1 MCPLKRNI
9 FILAGEASGDMHASA
24 LVKDI
29 RKIDGNI
36 LFSGIG
42 GSFLK
47 SENVT
52 LFSHY
57 NEINFI
63 GLLSVLKNAS
73 FLKKKLNETARH
85 ILSSGYDAVILVD
98 FPGFNLRLAEKIR
111 NKYKGKIIYYI
122 SPQVWAWHK
131 SRVKKIKTLID
142 LMLVVF
148 PFEVDFY
155 RAEGVNAFYVGHPLV
170 SRIDSFL
177 LKNTKQQSKLP
188 VITLMPGSRNEE
200 VLKILPGLVKTADLI
215 LQNFSARINIL
226 RSDNTDNT
234 VIENI
239 TGGRNFEIVSGDNG
253 NNYKTILNSDFV
265 ITKVGTSNLES
276 GLLGTPFSAVYKA
289 GKANYLIGRALINLD
304 YISLVNIVLGKSI
317 IREFIQSD
325 FTPVNLFNETVK
337 VLKNTEYR
345 NKMKAGFGELRNVF
359 KSMPVIK
366 SAAEYI
372 AEKVLFA
379 D

>member
-1 MCPLKRNI
+1 MCPINRNI

-29 RKIDGNI
+29 RKINSNI

-47 SENVT
+47 SENVS
-52 LFSHY
+52 LFHHY

-73 FLKKKLNETARH
+73 FLKKKLSETANH
-85 ILSSGYDAVILVD
+85 ILSSNPDAVILVD

-111 NKYKGKIIYYI
+111 IKYKGKIIYYI

-155 RAEGVNAFYVGHPLV
+155 RNEGVNAFYVGHPLV
-170 SRIDSFL
+170 KRINDFL
-177 LKNTKQQSKLP
+177 INNSKKTAKLP

-200 VLKILPGLVKTADLI
+200 VLKILPGLLKAADLI
-215 LQNFSARINIL
+215 RENFSACINIL
-226 RSDNTDNT
+226 RSDNTDIAI
-234 VIENI
+234 IEKI
-239 TGGRNFEIVSGDNG
+239 TGGRDFEIVSGDNG
-253 NNYKTILNSDFV
+253 NNYKTIFDSDFV

-289 GKANYLIGRALINLD
+289 GKVNYLIGRALINLD
-304 YISLVNIVLGKSI
+304 YISIVNIVLRKEI
-317 IREFIQSD
+317 IKEFIQSD

-337 VLKNTEYR
+337 VLENAEYR
-345 NKMKAGFGELRNVF
+345 NNMKTGFSELRSVF
-359 KSMPVIK
+359 NSIPVIK

-372 AEKVLFA
+372 TEKIISVN
-379 D
+379 